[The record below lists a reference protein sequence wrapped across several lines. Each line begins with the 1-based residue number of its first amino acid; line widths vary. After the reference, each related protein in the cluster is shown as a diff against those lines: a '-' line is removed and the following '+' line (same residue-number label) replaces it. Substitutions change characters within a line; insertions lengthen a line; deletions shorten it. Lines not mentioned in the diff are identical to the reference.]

1 MQLVQASHA
10 AFEAGQKTG
19 PEGPEGPEQPYIVL
33 CETASEA
40 SLLEAAAMLDNA
52 GIPHVIFTEED
63 LGGQAT
69 AICTLPLMPDQ
80 RASLASW
87 KTWKES

>member
-10 AFEAGQKTG
+10 AFEAGQKAG
-19 PEGPEGPEQPYIVL
+19 PAGTETPYIAV
-33 CETASEA
+33 CQTATEA
-40 SLLEAAAMLDNA
+40 TLLEEATMLEKH
-52 GIPHVIFTEED
+52 GIPHVVFTEED

-69 AICTLPLMPDQ
+69 AICTLPLSETQ
-80 RASLASW
+80 RQQLSHW

>member
-10 AFEAGQKTG
+10 AFEAGQKNG
-19 PEGPEGPEQPYIVL
+19 PEGSEQPYIVL

-40 SLLEAAAMLDNA
+40 SLLEAATMLDNA
-52 GIPHVIFTEED
+52 GIPHVMFREAD
-63 LGGQAT
+63 LGDQAT
-69 AICTLPLMPDQ
+69 AICTLPLTPEQ
-80 RASLASW
+80 RAYLASW